1 MPDYQKMYYVLC
13 DAASRAIDALPEQAK
28 QILQQALDEAEEIYI
43 RTSGGEETRENLM

>member
-13 DAASRAIDALPEQAK
+13 DAASRAIDAQPEQVK

-43 RTSGGEETRENLM
+43 RTSEEEEIVELQI